1 MKEMIKKMFS
11 RDAWVGWVI
20 ILMSIWF
27 IYMSIDPWINNRD
40 EFIRILGMVL
50 GGGLVSTVIIM
61 WILNL
66 TLPKDDSTD
75 HYQEW
80 LDSRFR
86 EEQDEE

>member
-1 MKEMIKKMFS
+1 
-11 RDAWVGWVI
+11 
-20 ILMSIWF
+20 
-27 IYMSIDPWINNRD
+27 MSIDPWINNRD

>member
-20 ILMSIWF
+20 IVMSIWF